1 MWILYSNIVA
11 VIINIILAIF
21 LFAFVKN
28 GVELIGLLYVSDED
42 ATSNSFDYPH
52 ANYGQPASGRV
63 SPNTPIS
70 NKNKGHVRQKSEE
83 LKISP

>member
-1 MWILYSNIVA
+1 MDIAINTLKDKSHQCFVFFILQLLFFHASSFLLMWILYSKIVA

-42 ATSNSFDYPH
+42 ATSNSFD
-52 ANYGQPASGRV
+52 
-63 SPNTPIS
+63 
-70 NKNKGHVRQKSEE
+70 
-83 LKISP
+83 

>member
-11 VIINIILAIF
+11 VVINIILAVF

-28 GVELIGLLYVSDED
+28 GVELIEMLYVADED
-42 ATSNSFDYPH
+42 ATSNSFDEPH
-52 ANYGQPASGRV
+52 ANYNQNRSGRV

-70 NKNKGHVRQKSEE
+70 YNN
-83 LKISP
+83 